1 MISFFAFGYIQVD
14 VDSSIEDF
22 FDPLD
27 PLIDFTERLSRSR
40 ICAAGLVATLQI
52 EVNSSEHIV
61 NLMDQPR
68 SQFVVQLIGG
78 ALEYDTGIWIFIVQ
92 LGKKQELE
100 AIKADKLFNQ
110 IVFEYLEIII
120 EHGDRRVSKTKML
133 REPRMPQRTWGFA
146 KELGYRWPTH
156 APDLWRWWD

>member
-27 PLIDFTERLSRSR
+27 PLIDFTERLSRSC
-40 ICAAGLVATLQI
+40 ICSSGLVATLKI

-68 SQFVVQLIGG
+68 SQLVIQLIGG
-78 ALEYDTGIWIFIVQ
+78 ALDYDTGIWIFIVQ
-92 LGKKQELE
+92 LGKKTGTRGN
-100 AIKADKLFNQ
+100 KS
-110 IVFEYLEIII
+110 
-120 EHGDRRVSKTKML
+120 G
-133 REPRMPQRTWGFA
+133 
-146 KELGYRWPTH
+146 
-156 APDLWRWWD
+156 